1 MSEAPTSLEKAPAT
15 PRPTLLDVSHIE
27 VRYGAIAA
35 IKGISFNVGEGEI
48 VALLGANGAGKTTT
62 QKTVSGMMRPV
73 AGTITLA
80 GRRIDGIPAH
90 ELIHRGI
97 CHVPEGRH
105 VFPRMTVAE
114 NLDMGAFRFRTI
126 DKSDL
131 ERVLEM
137 FPRLRERLKQQAGT
151 LSGGE
156 QQMLAIGRALMG
168 KPRLLLLDEP
178 SMGLAPLIV
187 AQIFEIIREI
197 NEGGVTVLLVEQN
210 AAQALGL
217 ADRGYVLETGEIV
230 LEGTGRE
237 LLADNRIRA
246 AYLGEEIA
254 AS

>member
-1 MSEAPTSLEKAPAT
+1 VSEPTEATDRPLLEV
-15 PRPTLLDVSHIE
+15 DNIE

-35 IKGISFNVGEGEI
+35 LKGISFTVGEGEI
-48 VALLGANGAGKTTT
+48 VAMLGANGAGKTTT

-73 AGTITLA
+73 SGSITLA

-90 ELIHRGI
+90 DLIKLGV
-97 CHVPEGRH
+97 CHAPEGRH

-114 NLDMGAFRFRTI
+114 NLDMGAFRFKNVDRE
-126 DKSDL
+126 DL
-131 ERVLEM
+131 DWVLTL
-137 FPRLRERLKQQAGT
+137 FPRLRERLKQQGGT

-156 QQMLAIGRALMG
+156 QQMLAIARALMG

-178 SMGLAPLIV
+178 SMGLAPMVV
-187 AQIFEIIREI
+187 AQIFQIIKEI
-197 NEGGVTVLLVEQN
+197 NEAGVTVLLVEQN

-217 ADRGYVLETGEIV
+217 AHRGYVLETGEIV
-230 LEGTGRE
+230 LEGTGAE
-237 LLADNRIRA
+237 LLADDRVRA

>member
-1 MSEAPTSLEKAPAT
+1 MTA
-15 PRPTLLDVSHIE
+15 LLQVADLE

-35 IKGISFNVGEGEI
+35 LKGISFTVGEGEI

-62 QKTVSGMMRPV
+62 QKTISGMLRP
-73 AGTITLA
+73 ALGSITFD
-80 GRRIDGIPAH
+80 GQRIDGIPAH
-90 ELIHRGI
+90 RLIGLGI

-114 NLDMGAFRFRTI
+114 NLEMGAFRFRRP
-126 DKSDL
+126 DEKELD
-131 ERVLEM
+131 RVLEL
-137 FPRLRERLKQQAGT
+137 FPRLRERFRQQAGT

-187 AQIFEIIREI
+187 RQIFEIVREI
-197 NEGGVTVLLVEQN
+197 NASGVTVLLVEQN

-217 ADRGYVLETGEIV
+217 ANRGYVLETGEIV

-237 LLADNRIRA
+237 LLADDRVRA